1 MPYPERKI
9 IMGVIGTSRP
19 ERKLFQIAEE
29 VGKEI
34 ALQGC
39 ILICGGLGGIMEAV
53 AKGAKEKN
61 GLTIG
66 ILPTDNPSTANK
78 YIDIPISTGLGEARN
93 VIIVKSCDALIA
105 LGKGY
110 GTLSEIA
117 FALKLNKP
125 LIGIETWKISPQ
137 IISFKDPRKAV
148 RKAIALAKERK

>member
-1 MPYPERKI
+1 MPFAGRKI
-9 IMGVIGTSRP
+9 IIGVIGASTP

-34 ALQGC
+34 ALAGC
-39 ILICGGLGGIMEAV
+39 VLICGGLGGVMEAV
-53 AKGAKEKN
+53 AKGAKANN

-66 ILPTDNPSTANK
+66 ILPGNDSSAANN
-78 YIDIPISTGLGEARN
+78 YIDIPIVSGMGEARN
-93 VIIVKSCDALIA
+93 IVIVKSSDILIA
-105 LGKGY
+105 IGKGY

-125 LIGIETWKISPQ
+125 LIGIETWDVSPQ

-148 RKAIALAKERK
+148 KKAIELVRKYS